1 MRVVADRCDVL
12 ITVGV
17 ADGETKRPRQDRD
30 VCNDKP
36 DGDARRRYP
45 SDLSD
50 TGWAVLQPLM
60 PVREARKGGAYLS
73 RSPPKCPN
81 VPTSPAAASTA
92 PTASSL
98 SWSSHPTRFGFRKT
112 MRLSRL
118 LSINLSKRG
127 ASLTGRFKGSRVDQE
142 PDPQAPGFAR
152 RLVRIGGSAEQTHDE
167 APVASQL
174 RGLLSFRCRR
184 YIPAVAKACS
194 IPLDLF

>member
-60 PVREARKGGAYLS
+60 AVREARKGGAYLS

-98 SWSSHPTRFGFRKT
+98 RWSSHPTRFGFRKT
-112 MRLSRL
+112 MRLTRL

-127 ASLTGRFKGSRVDQE
+127 ASVTGRIKESQVDQE
-142 PDPQAPGFAR
+142 Q
-152 RLVRIGGSAEQTHDE
+152 V
-167 APVASQL
+167 
-174 RGLLSFRCRR
+174 
-184 YIPAVAKACS
+184 
-194 IPLDLF
+194 